1 MNVFTIMHIGQP
13 QVFALG
19 WLLAAAVVGLM
30 VVAVGGLACVML
42 LAFHRDQQI
51 SRANHRRALALAI
64 LGEDELDEE
73 DDELGGSAVEAPTTP
88 HQEAP
93 QFALPAAALNTIQ
106 VATIRDLVR
115 SGKHASTI
123 DAVLR
128 INGDE
133 IRFEA
138 DWIKQLVELCVP
150 DRTSS
155 TMCRAE
161 SKVWPGATDQDAKL
175 PSPPA
180 MPRGVDGLNTQS
192 VEAEDPAGNERSK
205 LRSGAPQE
213 D

>member
-73 DDELGGSAVEAPTTP
+73 DDDEPELGGSAVEAPTTP

-150 DRTSS
+150 DSAVGKLT
-155 TMCRAE
+155 
-161 SKVWPGATDQDAKL
+161 GFDAKL

-180 MPRGVDGLNTQS
+180 MPRGVDGLNAQP

-205 LRSGAPQE
+205 PRGGAWQE

>member
-73 DDELGGSAVEAPTTP
+73 DDDDEPELGGSAVEAPTTP

-150 DRTSS
+150 DSAVGKLT
-155 TMCRAE
+155 
-161 SKVWPGATDQDAKL
+161 GGDAKL
-175 PSPPA
+175 PPPPT
-180 MPRGVDGLNTQS
+180 MPRGVDGLNAQP
-192 VEAEDPAGNERSK
+192 VEAEDPVGNERSK
-205 LRSGAPQE
+205 PRGGAWQE